1 MDNQDIF
8 ETLKTLQNELQAM
21 QDRFATLQKTVT
33 AKLEQNAELTIE
45 NQHLRELLAEE
56 PNGSGKDVTLSK
68 SHQALEKLYE
78 QGYHVCNRDYGK
90 RLEKG
95 ESCAFCLDVIYGER

>member
-8 ETLKTLQNELQAM
+8 ETLKAVESDLTNM
-21 QDRFATLQKTVT
+21 QTRFAELQKTVT
-33 AKLEQNAELTIE
+33 EKLEENAELTIE
-45 NQHLRELLAEE
+45 NQHLRELLSEGQGDGQQAQ
-56 PNGSGKDVTLSK
+56 LSK
-68 SHQALEKLYE
+68 SRQTLEKLYE
-78 QGYHVCNRDYGK
+78 QGYHVCNRDYGT